1 MSDKKTLPIVENQ
14 GRLGTEV
21 TVIRR
26 GATALQ
32 TVFMAGDTVA
42 PVCVEVAGTG
52 LVACIFVQEELR
64 HALWGRGKQ
73 QKEFICSAVG

>member
-1 MSDKKTLPIVENQ
+1 
-14 GRLGTEV
+14 
-21 TVIRR
+21 
-26 GATALQ
+26 
-32 TVFMAGDTVA
+32 MAGDTVA

-52 LVACIFVQEELR
+52 LVACILVQEELR